1 MRFEVTKTDFEL
13 LTSVLTLLR
22 EKGGRNPHITRVE
35 IIRES
40 GLDNSLLSKKIY
52 NVHLKQQLLKENIA

>member
-1 MRFEVTKTDFEL
+1 MRFEVSRTDFQL

-22 EKGGRNPHITRVE
+22 EKGGRNPSLSREE

-40 GLDNSLLSKKIY
+40 GFSNAHLSQKIH
-52 NVHLKQQLLKENIA
+52 NVHLKQKQLKENIA